1 MLSGANVFEISDIDR
16 AHQFGRLGRDNVLWL
31 PEIIIRQGHVNLSN
45 WRNLPRPR
53 EKYFGA
59 GPTYNRLN
67 REKEGRREGGG
78 RVCSDELG

>member
-1 MLSGANVFEISDIDR
+1 METL
-16 AHQFGRLGRDNVLWL
+16 HL
-31 PEIIIRQGHVNLSN
+31 PLTRPRSIPIKGMFSN

-53 EKYFGA
+53 EKYSGT

-78 RVCSDELG
+78 RVCSSDELG